1 MISLFNVFMNQNTEL
16 VNQVLHS
23 GMITQASKVEAF
35 ESQLKEWF
43 NYPYILTLN
52 SATSGL
58 TLALRLLNLPKG
70 SEVLSTPLTCFAT
83 NAAILANDLK
93 IKWIDVDETTCN
105 ISLEDLKNKISENT
119 RAVVF
124 VHWGGYPVN
133 VRKVQE
139 ICDQAEQEFGN
150 TISIVEDCAHAFGAE
165 IDGRKVGTFGNYS
178 VFSLQAIKHLT
189 TGDGGLIFL
198 PDRESYE
205 RAKLLRWYG
214 IDRDHRNK
222 KDFRLENDVV
232 EWGYKFHM
240 NDINASIGLSNLPF
254 INDNLKKI
262 RENVLKYKEQ
272 LSNLEHVKLL
282 TENEQFTSSYWIY
295 TIKVDNK
302 EQFIQYMKYRGIQVS
317 QVHNRNDG
325 YTCLKEF
332 RQELP
337 NLDELEKKIVCI
349 PCGWWLSLENVDHII
364 HAVKEWDVYC
374 NCKFR
379 LLNENDH
386 YSYQCLLQQLN
397 NKQYFLSKDVFQER
411 LFIIYNLQSR
421 IIVLENQE
429 TNELLATARITPVP
443 TFQDSIGQIDH
454 VVVNKN
460 HQRKGFGSYIIQYVL
475 DRYTD
480 NCYKVILSSKDEFE
494 NFYNK
499 NGFVKE
505 GVEWCLR
512 KKN

>member
-1 MISLFNVFMNQNTEL
+1 MIPLFNVFMNKNTEL
-16 VNQVLHS
+16 VHQVLQS
-23 GMITQASKVEAF
+23 GMITQASKVEEF
-35 ESQLKEWF
+35 ESKLSEWF

-93 IKWIDVDETTCN
+93 IKWIDVDEETCN
-105 ISLEDLKNKISENT
+105 ISLQDLKEKITENT

-124 VHWGGYPVN
+124 VHWGGYPVD
-133 VRKVQE
+133 VRKVRE
-139 ICDQAEQEFGN
+139 ICDNAEQQFGN
-150 TISIVEDCAHAFGAE
+150 TISIIEDCAHAFGAE
-165 IDGRKVGTFGNYS
+165 IDGQKVGTFGNYA

-214 IDRDHRNK
+214 IDRNERSK

-254 INDNLKKI
+254 INDNLQKI
-262 RENVLKYKEQ
+262 RENVSKYKQQ
-272 LSNLEHVKLL
+272 LGNLNHVSLL
-282 TENEQFTSSYWIY
+282 NENDQFNSSYWIF

-302 EQFIQYMKYRGIQVS
+302 EQFIQYMKYRNIQVS

-332 RQELP
+332 KQDLP
-337 NLDELEKKIVCI
+337 LLDVLEKKIVCI
-349 PCGWWLSLENVDHII
+349 PCGWWLTDEHTQQII
-364 HAVKEWDVYC
+364 NAIKEWDVYW
-374 NCKFR
+374 NCRFR
-379 LLNENDH
+379 LLNENDY

-397 NKQYFLSKDVFQER
+397 NKQYFLTKDAFQEK
-411 LFIIYNLQSR
+411 LFAIYNLQSR
-421 IIVLENQE
+421 IIVLENLE
-429 TNELLATARITPVP
+429 TNELLATIRITLIP
-443 TFQDSIGQIDH
+443 TFQDYIGQIDH
-454 VVVNKN
+454 VIVNTN
-460 HQRKGFGSYIIQYVL
+460 HQRKGFGSHIIQHVL
-475 DRYTD
+475 DKYASK
-480 NCYKVILSSKDEFE
+480 CYKVILSSKDEFSH
-494 NFYNK
+494 FYEK

-505 GVEWCLR
+505 NNGWCLR
-512 KKN
+512 NN